1 MVSSRQRWAKQTAD
15 DASAT
20 GTALMRDIRDVGAS
34 CHVLTYPRRGLDAL
48 PLPLRAAN
56 YLAGRLVESHDEVA
70 VGVVPVAEKTP
81 LEVGDKVLGV
91 LFSARMHQLAK
102 ELFVLEG
109 GGGGLGHFP
118 QVAVL
123 CFANGHDDCRGRQEM
138 EMSTRRRKRRCQP
151 AHGQVAGKLEP
162 ARH

>member
-20 GTALMRDIRDVGAS
+20 GTQLVPCGISETSVR
-34 CHVLTYPRRGLDAL
+34 HVLTYPRRGLDAL

-56 YLAGRLVESHDEVA
+56 HLAGRLVESHDEVA
-70 VGVVPVAEKTP
+70 VGVVPMAEKAP
-81 LEVGDKVLGV
+81 LKVGDKVLGV

-123 CFANGHDDCRGRQEM
+123 CFANGHGDCRGRQEM

-151 AHGQVAGKLEP
+151 AHVEVAGKLE
-162 ARH
+162 H